1 MNTMPSATVLSN
13 PAANA
18 PITAAPWG
26 WSQGVRY
33 GLLGLPLAFCALPL
47 YVVMPHWYATTWGV
61 PLTSLGVLLLVLRLF
76 DAVLDPWIGR
86 ACDAWARRGTLTLWR
101 ALALAACVLALAFA
115 VLFHPQVARAHALA
129 WAGVSL
135 AFTYLAYSVVTVA
148 HQSWGAA
155 LGGDARMHSTIVAW
169 REGWGLLGVVLA
181 STVPALLGVPALG
194 ALMAV
199 ALLLGVVAL
208 RFAPQPA
215 ALASVPSTVAPV
227 QPLASD
233 LFAPWRNP
241 AFVRLVAVFAAN
253 GIASAVPATLVLFF
267 ITDRLQ
273 APASHQGAYLGL
285 YFLCAAVSMPL
296 WLRAVARFG
305 LARAWG
311 LGMGLSIAAFVGAAA
326 VGAGDAALYAL
337 VCAAS
342 GLALGSDLA
351 IPAALL
357 AQVAQPTASAER
369 ADHVY
374 HAERTDPAAPAGEAA
389 HGLYFGWWNLV
400 AKLNLALAA
409 GLTLPLLAALGY
421 TPGARDTESLFML
434 SAVYCLLPCALK
446 AGAALALHRF
456 FMRTPQGSHHA
467 P

>member
-1 MNTMPSATVLSN
+1 MSSATVLAT
-13 PAANA
+13 PAASA
-18 PITAAPWG
+18 PATPAPWG

-61 PLTSLGVLLLVLRLF
+61 PLVSLGGLLLVLRLL

-86 ACDAWARRGTLTLWR
+86 ACDAWARRGTVTLWR
-101 ALALAACVLALAFA
+101 ALAAAAGVLALAFA
-115 VLFHPQVARAHALA
+115 ALFYPQVARAHALV

-135 AFTYLAYSVVTVA
+135 AFTYVAYSVVTVA

-155 LGGDARMHSTIVAW
+155 LGGDARARSTIVAW
-169 REGWGLLGVVLA
+169 REGWGLVGVVLV
-181 STVPALLGVPALG
+181 STVPAWLGVPALG
-194 ALMAV
+194 GLMAV
-199 ALLLGVVAL
+199 ALLLAVAL
-208 RFAPQPA
+208 LRWAPRPA
-215 ALASVPSTVAPV
+215 VASVPPQA
-227 QPLASD
+227 QPQLVD
-233 LFAPWRNP
+233 VFAPWRNP
-241 AFVRLVAVFAAN
+241 AFVRLVGVFAAN

-267 ITDRLQ
+267 IADRLQ

-305 LARAWG
+305 LARAWW
-311 LGMGLSIAAFVGAAA
+311 LGMGLSIAAFGGAAA
-326 VGAGDAALYAL
+326 VDAGDVALYAA

-357 AQVAQPTASAER
+357 AQVAQHGER
-369 ADHVY
+369 EEHAGNPRAAHEAD
-374 HAERTDPAAPAGEAA
+374 

-409 GLTLPLLAALGY
+409 GVTLPLLAALGY
-421 TPGARDTESLFML
+421 TPGTRDADSLAML

-446 AGAALALHRF
+446 TLAALALHRF
-456 FMRTPQGSHHA
+456 FIRNPQGSHHA

>member
-1 MNTMPSATVLSN
+1 MPSATVLPT
-13 PAANA
+13 PAAS
-18 PITAAPWG
+18 AAANPTPWG
-26 WSQGVRY
+26 WSQGLRY

-61 PLTSLGVLLLVLRLF
+61 PLARLGVLLLVLRLL

-86 ACDAWARRGTLTLWR
+86 ACDAWARTGTATLWR

-115 VLFHPQVARAHALA
+115 ALFHPLVARAHALA

-135 AFTYLAYSVVTVA
+135 ALTYIAYSVVTVA

-155 LGGDARMHSTIVAW
+155 LGGDARQRSTIVAW
-169 REGWGLLGVVLA
+169 REGLGLVGVVLA
-181 STVPALLGVPALG
+181 STVPAWLGVGALG

-199 ALLLGVVAL
+199 ALLLAVVAL
-208 RFAPQPA
+208 RFAARPVV
-215 ALASVPSTVAPV
+215 ASGVGGAPSQTA
-227 QPLASD
+227 D

-241 AFVRLVAVFAAN
+241 AFVRLVAVFALS

-267 ITDRLQ
+267 IADRLQ
-273 APASHQGAYLGL
+273 APASHQGACLGL
-285 YFLCAAVSMPL
+285 YFLCAALSMPL

-311 LGMGLSIAAFVGAAA
+311 LGLGLSIATFVGALG

-342 GLALGSDLA
+342 GAALGSDLA
-351 IPAALL
+351 VPAALL
-357 AQVAQPTASAER
+357 AQVAQPS
-369 ADHVY
+369 H
-374 HAERTDPAAPAGEAA
+374 RTDRIDRDVVAGETA

-409 GLTLPLLAALGY
+409 GVTLPLLAALGY
-421 TPGARDTESLFML
+421 TPGARDADSLFML
-434 SAVYCLLPCALK
+434 SAVYCLLPCVLK

-456 FMRTPQGSHHA
+456 FIRNPQGSHHA

>member
-1 MNTMPSATVLSN
+1 MSSATVLPTPVPSA
-13 PAANA
+13 PAT
-18 PITAAPWG
+18 PAPWG

-61 PLTSLGVLLLVLRLF
+61 PLASLGVLLLVLRLL

-86 ACDAWARRGTLTLWR
+86 ACDAWARAGTLTLWR

-115 VLFHPQVARAHALA
+115 ALFYPQVAREHALV

-155 LGGDARMHSTIVAW
+155 LGGDARMRSTIVAW

-181 STVPALLGVPALG
+181 STVPALWGVPALG

-215 ALASVPSTVAPV
+215 ALASVPSTAAPV
-227 QPLASD
+227 RPLASD

-267 ITDRLQ
+267 IADRLQ

-296 WLRAVARFG
+296 WLRAVARLG

-357 AQVAQPTASAER
+357 AQVAQPGASAEH
-369 ADHVY
+369 ADHD
-374 HAERTDPAAPAGEAA
+374 TDPAAPAGEAA

-421 TPGARDTESLFML
+421 TPGARDADSLFML

-456 FMRTPQGSHHA
+456 FIRTPQGSHHA